1 MTIRGVAR
9 TATIRRLAALLA
21 VTIAAGVTAGC
32 AKPPAPPQPPQA
44 QGASAPVTT
53 PAEATATVLG
63 TTKPVP
69 VVVSRG
75 PITHPPA
82 GSAARKAIL
91 DAARTGLGI
100 SSSFTVIQL
109 YVQGDAALADLV
121 PVGGTA
127 GQRRYLALRR
137 NRGSWIVMWR
147 WPHEPPHPDI
157 RAEMP
162 YASPELVAKL
172 MWDRPLPV
180 DTSGLKASAEA
191 AALKVA
197 SRAGGSTVGTLKV
210 TTAATKLVRDRTGTW
225 WASVVVASDKT
236 GIDALTVYLKRPGST
251 WTSID
256 FGTGIDTSTDPH
268 FPAEVRGKL

>member
-9 TATIRRLAALLA
+9 TATVRRFAALLA
-21 VTIAAGVTAGC
+21 VTIAVGVAAGC
-32 AKPPAPPQPPQA
+32 AKPPAPPQAPQA
-44 QGASAPVTT
+44 QGASAPATT

-63 TTKPVP
+63 TTTPVP

-91 DAARTGLGI
+91 DAVRDSLGI

-109 YVQGDAALADLV
+109 WVQGDAALADLV

-137 NRGSWIVMWR
+137 NHGGWIVMWR
-147 WPHEPPHPDI
+147 WPHEPAHPDI

-172 MWDRPLPV
+172 KWDLPLPV
-180 DTSGLKASAEA
+180 DTASLKSSAEA

-197 SRAGGSTVGTLKV
+197 KSAGGAGVGKLKV
-210 TTAATKLVRDRTGTW
+210 DTAATKLVQDHAGTW
-225 WASVVVASDKT
+225 WASVVVASDKA
-236 GIDALTVYLKRPGST
+236 GIDPLTVYLTRSGSA
-251 WTSID
+251 WTSLD
-256 FGTGIDTSTDPH
+256 FGTGIDPGTDTR